1 MIGLMRRPIFIALI
15 VAVTALAWWPSLDA
29 HGNATVDAA
38 FKRALVTWA
47 IARGLNGVLSVA
59 QGTEVAIQP
68 AGIGVNFTPGE
79 ILDPIN
85 DLVERFSWIMMLAA
99 SSLGVQQVLLAMSA
113 WQGLLVALT
122 LAAAIAIGAQWV
134 FKNPWV
140 AKFSGRLFLFFV
152 LLRFMMPGIAIANQ
166 WVYDTFL
173 DIDYQN
179 ATVELSLAQEKISD
193 INDSVKAE
201 STSSAD
207 DNQSALKIAR
217 DVVRRIGNSVN
228 IDKHMDEYR
237 AAAER
242 ISENTIRL
250 IVVFIMQTLV
260 FPLFF
265 LFVVVK
271 FFRRYVLKALG
282 TA

>member
-1 MIGLMRRPIFIALI
+1 MRRPLFVGLI
-15 VAVTALAWWPSLDA
+15 LLVTAVAWWPSLDA

-113 WQGLLVALT
+113 WQGVLLALT
-122 LAAAIAIGAQWV
+122 LAAIVAIGAQWYA
-134 FKNPWV
+134 KNPRW
-140 AKFSGRLFLFFV
+140 AQLASRLFLFFV

-166 WVYDTFL
+166 WVYNTFL
-173 DIDYQN
+173 DNEYQ
-179 ATVELSLAQEKISD
+179 AASEQLTLAQERISEL
-193 INDSVKAE
+193 NEEVKE
-201 STSSAD
+201 ERSAD
-207 DNQSALKIAR
+207 AEDDRSTLQIAR
-217 DVVRRIGNSVN
+217 DVVKSIGDSVN
-228 IDKHMDEYR
+228 IDKRMDEYR
-237 AAAER
+237 VAAER

-250 IVVFIMQTLV
+250 VVVFLMQTLV
-260 FPLFF
+260 FPLVFLLLVINFF
-265 LFVVVK
+265 KRFLAKPF
-271 FFRRYVLKALG
+271 G
-282 TA
+282 SSS